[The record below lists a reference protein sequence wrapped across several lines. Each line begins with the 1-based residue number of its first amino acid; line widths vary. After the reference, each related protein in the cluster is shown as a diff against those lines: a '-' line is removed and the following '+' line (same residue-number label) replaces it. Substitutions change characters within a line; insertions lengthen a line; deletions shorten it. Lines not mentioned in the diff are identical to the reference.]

1 MSRADAHR
9 VIPRRVRTDDD
20 AEDRDDVERRPDEEL
35 RERPGLVEE
44 LLGLVER
51 FERREHRR
59 QLADALD
66 HLQRRRPCEGSRRG
80 PALG

>member
-35 RERPGLVEE
+35 REGAGLVEE
-44 LLGLVER
+44 LLRLVER
-51 FERREHRR
+51 FEPVRKSTSVDGVEAMI
-59 QLADALD
+59 Q
-66 HLQRRRPCEGSRRG
+66 QWRRR
-80 PALG
+80 AATI